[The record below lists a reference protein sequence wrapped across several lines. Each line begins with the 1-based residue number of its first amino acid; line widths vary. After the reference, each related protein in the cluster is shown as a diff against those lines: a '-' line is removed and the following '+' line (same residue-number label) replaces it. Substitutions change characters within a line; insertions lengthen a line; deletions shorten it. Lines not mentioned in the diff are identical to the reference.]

1 MKKNNNKNLII
12 VIIILLLCIVGI
24 IIAGKV
30 FKRGGTSSPVFR
42 EPTKYDDKNFNLNL
56 IKTVNSSL
64 DNSNYLISPY
74 SIEIA
79 LNMLKTG
86 ANGNTLKEI
95 EELIPKRDIKD
106 VSINKR
112 IGIANGVFIKDS
124 YKNEIEKDFMN
135 TLKKDYNSEVI
146 YDKFENPDKINDWVN
161 NKTNNMIPKILDD
174 ISKDFV
180 LGLANAIAIDVEWYG
195 GFECNKTSNEKFT
208 LVDNSSMEVEM
219 MNKSYKGFAK
229 YFIDDKKEGVIL
241 PYQPYDK
248 NTGEFKENGK
258 SLEFVAVLP
267 KEDIKTYINNLT
279 EEELAYDKDVLSI
292 DNDTL
297 LKLSLPRFSY
307 SFDLENFMDVLK
319 TMGMNDAFDSA
330 KADFTKILKG
340 GDIYVSKAIHK
351 TYIDLNEKG
360 TKAAAVTYFGI
371 EKNAMQADD
380 ERKIV
385 KIEFNKPFI
394 YMIRDKDSKEILF
407 FGTVYEPNK
416 WKGTTC
422 NE

>member
-146 YDKFENPDKINDWVN
+146 YDK
-161 NKTNNMIPKILDD
+161 
-174 ISKDFV
+174 
-180 LGLANAIAIDVEWYG
+180 
-195 GFECNKTSNEKFT
+195 
-208 LVDNSSMEVEM
+208 
-219 MNKSYKGFAK
+219 
-229 YFIDDKKEGVIL
+229 
-241 PYQPYDK
+241 
-248 NTGEFKENGK
+248 
-258 SLEFVAVLP
+258 
-267 KEDIKTYINNLT
+267 
-279 EEELAYDKDVLSI
+279 
-292 DNDTL
+292 
-297 LKLSLPRFSY
+297 
-307 SFDLENFMDVLK
+307 
-319 TMGMNDAFDSA
+319 
-330 KADFTKILKG
+330 
-340 GDIYVSKAIHK
+340 
-351 TYIDLNEKG
+351 
-360 TKAAAVTYFGI
+360 
-371 EKNAMQADD
+371 
-380 ERKIV
+380 
-385 KIEFNKPFI
+385 
-394 YMIRDKDSKEILF
+394 
-407 FGTVYEPNK
+407 
-416 WKGTTC
+416 
-422 NE
+422 